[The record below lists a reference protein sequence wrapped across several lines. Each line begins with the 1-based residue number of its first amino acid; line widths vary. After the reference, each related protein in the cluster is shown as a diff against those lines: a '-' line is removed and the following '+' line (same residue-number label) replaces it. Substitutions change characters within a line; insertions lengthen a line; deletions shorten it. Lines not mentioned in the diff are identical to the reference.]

1 MNNMQRI
8 RLGLLCAKLKLERI
22 HTQDKS
28 YPKDPNPENWR
39 TISGAKVHLTNG
51 KIDGG
56 AAGKFEGND
65 WVGKQMHASD
75 PRAQNQSLFGG
86 NKYGWG
92 VAIPNEEEHFKRET
106 RIQRRAKERNER
118 YEAKKAEGLAKQAEF
133 RKQAATKSPWEMSKR
148 ELKAERERLEK
159 EVENNY
165 MRFSQTTSA
174 KSGYNA
180 GPEERLAQVRAAM
193 GEKVYPWQWN
203 KEQAQRKRIPE
214 AKHQEAIKKAIEQG
228 LPVPEDV
235 LREYRNA
242 EYARENF
249 KNKESTKSKQDIS
262 REIKIR
268 ELFNEQSAKASELL
282 KQKDW
287 RAGERFIHS
296 IKGKGVGNLTR
307 YMEQNGVEATLKM
320 LVNSQAENNKRLQ
333 ELKQQQKA
341 TEPPQ
346 EKTYSALEAVAEL
359 RKRRRAAKA
368 AETPKSST
376 EKTAAP
382 KKKGNMKSRL
392 WDNAKE
398 AGIDLDAFH
407 VGGGRWDK
415 RGTIFLDLDKMPP
428 EKRAAFTQMA
438 KEKGY
443 KVAWNGGLGYS
454 LKEEKAPS
462 AARAPKPTEKTAAPE
477 GYEEYLARKNAGQ
490 KNPYEEGQEAR
501 RERLENRAEKA
512 ASEGQQRFSNA
523 RKMMEV
529 IPMGQPIL
537 VGHYS
542 ERSHRSHLNK
552 IDQNMRKGFEA
563 QEKAQYY
570 QNKAENV
577 GTAGISSMDPDAK
590 FKVYEKLRD
599 LEALQDK
606 MKQENYENGKTYASY
621 EILNNASEIRR
632 LKKRL
637 EELSKVSASEGAIHE
652 ENPLYKLTQEEG
664 RYQFKFD
671 GKPDPEVRDVL
682 KRNGFKWSPTRGTWV
697 RAAAGSGKYAMERVK
712 KELEPFAAIPF

>member
-1 MNNMQRI
+1 MTNMQRI

-65 WVGKQMHASD
+65 WVGKKMHASD

-86 NKYGWG
+86 NRYGWG
-92 VAIPNEEEHFKRET
+92 VAIPNEEEHFKREA

-118 YEAKKAEGLAKQAEF
+118 YEAKKAAGLAKQAE
-133 RKQAATKSPWEMSKR
+133 
-148 ELKAERERLEK
+148 
-159 EVENNY
+159 
-165 MRFSQTTSA
+165 
-174 KSGYNA
+174 
-180 GPEERLAQVRAAM
+180 VRAQKL
-193 GEKVYPWQWN
+193 ET
-203 KEQAQRKRIPE
+203 
-214 AKHQEAIKKAIEQG
+214 AKGQLYSGLASGKYYIGGLTNSPTDRIEQG
-228 LPVPEDV
+228 LEAMKPYLE
-235 LREYRNA
+235 
-242 EYARENF
+242 
-249 KNKESTKSKQDIS
+249 KNKKYSNLPEYKQLEELYKRGEAELEARKNRPKES
-262 REIKIR
+262 E
-268 ELFNEQSAKASELL
+268 
-282 KQKDW
+282 W
-287 RAGERFIHS
+287 
-296 IKGKGVGNLTR
+296 
-307 YMEQNGVEATLKM
+307 
-320 LVNSQAENNKRLQ
+320 
-333 ELKQQQKA
+333 
-341 TEPPQ
+341 PQ

-359 RKRRRAAKA
+359 RKRRRTAKA

-462 AARAPKPTEKTAAPE
+462 AARAPKPTEKTAVPE

-570 QNKAENV
+570 QSKAENV

-590 FKVYEKLRD
+590 FKIYEKLRD

-697 RAAAGSGKYAMERVK
+697 RSAAGNGSYAMKQVQ
-712 KELEPFAAIPF
+712 KELEPHIPIPFSISNQASSEKKSELSPLQAFKENARQFNIALQEARKRNAEIVEFKRLDGKVERRYWNGARFEDKPSLMYQNSNDKYKTSGIYKAEFKMPQ